1 MTKKTIKLWEEFL
14 RTESCQNKYQ
24 ESLEIVFMII
34 LLLNAIEI
42 DQLTKFDL
50 ELDMYLCFNFS
61 VC

>member
-1 MTKKTIKLWEEFL
+1 M
-14 RTESCQNKYQ
+14 
-24 ESLEIVFMII
+24 VFMII

-42 DQLTKFDL
+42 DQLTKFYS

>member
-1 MTKKTIKLWEEFL
+1 M
-14 RTESCQNKYQ
+14 
-24 ESLEIVFMII
+24 VFMII

-50 ELDMYLCFNFS
+50 EFDMYLCFNFS

>member
-1 MTKKTIKLWEEFL
+1 
-14 RTESCQNKYQ
+14 
-24 ESLEIVFMII
+24 MII

-50 ELDMYLCFNFS
+50 ELYMYLCFNFS

>member
-1 MTKKTIKLWEEFL
+1 M
-14 RTESCQNKYQ
+14 
-24 ESLEIVFMII
+24 VFMNI

-50 ELDMYLCFNFS
+50 ELDMYLSFNFS

>member
-1 MTKKTIKLWEEFL
+1 M
-14 RTESCQNKYQ
+14 
-24 ESLEIVFMII
+24 VFMII